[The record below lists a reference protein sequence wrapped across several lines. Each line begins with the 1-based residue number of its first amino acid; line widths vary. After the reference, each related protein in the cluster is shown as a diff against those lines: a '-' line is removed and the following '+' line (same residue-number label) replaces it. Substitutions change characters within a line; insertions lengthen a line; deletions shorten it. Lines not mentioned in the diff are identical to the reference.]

1 MCATALAGD
10 WWAGWSRWKLIFLC
24 KWQLQTAVISAIW
37 RLAELRKVQFCTENR
52 WQLIA
57 MKTRFRI
64 RPLMT
69 DLQVLYTHKWHNS
82 YQITTV
88 FSSLHT
94 CVVLYLITLYF
105 WVQFVSF
112 YSRGALYLC
121 YHAVCL
127 CFPSVIHQYCVEMA
141 EPTMMGSPRTSV

>member
-69 DLQVLYTHKWHNS
+69 DLQVLYTHKWQLISDYNS
-82 YQITTV
+82 LFEFAYM
-88 FSSLHT
+88 
-94 CVVLYLITLYF
+94 CC
-105 WVQFVSF
+105 FVSDYIILLSAICQF
-112 YSRGALYLC
+112 LLTRRSVSLLSCGLPLFSICYTPVLC
-121 YHAVCL
+121 WNGWTYDD
-127 CFPSVIHQYCVEMA
+127 
-141 EPTMMGSPRTSV
+141 G